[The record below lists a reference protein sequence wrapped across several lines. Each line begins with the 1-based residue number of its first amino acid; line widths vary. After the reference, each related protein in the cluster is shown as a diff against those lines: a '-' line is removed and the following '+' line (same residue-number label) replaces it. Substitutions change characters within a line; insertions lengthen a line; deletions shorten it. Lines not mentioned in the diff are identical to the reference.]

1 MNIDNKKIF
10 KKLDKGRVGESLEY
24 LPDQMRQVLDEARL
38 IKIPS
43 DYKKVTQV
51 VVNGM
56 GGSNLGTHF
65 TRSAWADKIKVPVTI
80 TPGYEIPAHVN
91 KNTLFLISS
100 YSGTTEEPL
109 SVYREVKKRGA
120 KIVGI
125 TENSKQSRLA
135 KLMLKENIPG
145 YIFDSRYNPSEQP
158 RLGLGYSIF
167 GQAVIMAKAGLFE
180 IKVRAM
186 ENIIASME
194 IWTRKLRS
202 DVPSS
207 RNAAKKIAL
216 KIQNKIPVFIGAEHT
231 VGNLHIIRNQV
242 NECSKNFASYLEIP
256 DLNHYAMEGLRFPI
270 TNKKNLALVLFASG
284 LYHKRVQKRIN
295 LTKNVV
301 NKNNVATIEYK
312 LSGPDRLTQSFEL
325 LQLGA
330 WISYYLGIINNID
343 PAKIPYVDWFKK
355 QLK

>member
-10 KKLDKGRVGESLEY
+10 EKLDQGRVGESLEY

-65 TRSAWADKIKVPVTI
+65 TRSAWADKIKVPITI

-120 KIVGI
+120 KIVAI

-145 YIFDSRYNPSEQP
+145 YIFNPRYNPSEQP

-180 IKVRAM
+180 IKVR
-186 ENIIASME
+186 
-194 IWTRKLRS
+194 
-202 DVPSS
+202 
-207 RNAAKKIAL
+207 
-216 KIQNKIPVFIGAEHT
+216 
-231 VGNLHIIRNQV
+231 
-242 NECSKNFASYLEIP
+242 
-256 DLNHYAMEGLRFPI
+256 
-270 TNKKNLALVLFASG
+270 
-284 LYHKRVQKRIN
+284 
-295 LTKNVV
+295 
-301 NKNNVATIEYK
+301 
-312 LSGPDRLTQSFEL
+312 
-325 LQLGA
+325 
-330 WISYYLGIINNID
+330 
-343 PAKIPYVDWFKK
+343 
-355 QLK
+355 